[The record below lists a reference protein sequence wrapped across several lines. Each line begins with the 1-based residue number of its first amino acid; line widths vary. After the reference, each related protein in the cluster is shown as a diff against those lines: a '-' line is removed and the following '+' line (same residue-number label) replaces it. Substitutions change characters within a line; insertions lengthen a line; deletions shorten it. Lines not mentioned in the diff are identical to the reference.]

1 MSLPWF
7 SHHFSSL
14 PWFSHHFSIVIT
26 PKPAIFAG
34 ETAVVLLTTKRFRR
48 FRPRSPPG
56 SECQPRAKPSPAE
69 PPGGGVPAISFW
81 MFRLYVL
88 YIIIIYINTYICIY
102 IYVQCIWCV
111 KLMLYVKYQQVYM
124 LFLFWL
130 LVSFYLGK
138 YLFLYQY
145 MPLLFI
151 VCILWSYGHRRIV
164 PCIIIIEV

>member
-1 MSLPWF
+1 MMSLPWF
-7 SHHFSSL
+7 SHHFSV
-14 PWFSHHFSIVIT
+14 VIT
-26 PKPAIFAG
+26 AKTSDFC
-34 ETAVVLLTTKRFRR
+34 RWNRR
-48 FRPRSPPG
+48 GNSPRNERPRSPLG

-69 PPGGGVPAISFW
+69 PPGGVPAISFW
-81 MFRLYVL
+81 MFILYVL
-88 YIIIIYINTYICIY
+88 YIIIIIY
-102 IYVQCIWCV
+102 IYVNCIWCD